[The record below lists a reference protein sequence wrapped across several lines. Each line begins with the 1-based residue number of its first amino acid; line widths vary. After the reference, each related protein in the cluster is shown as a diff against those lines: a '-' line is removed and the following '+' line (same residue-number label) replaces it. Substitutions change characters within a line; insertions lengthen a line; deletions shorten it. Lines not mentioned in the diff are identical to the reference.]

1 MGLPYLNE
9 FLTSVL
15 VEKSGSTHTQK
26 SYARDLALFSKFLEG
41 QSGDITKFSQS
52 NFHSFCNAKELGRRS
67 QARVIST
74 LRSYFRYLQRQ
85 GYIKEM
91 PPLEIIQ
98 HTRTLPETLSDE
110 QIQLLLQCA
119 IKDEKNE
126 PLALRNKI
134 VLTLLYATG
143 CRVSELCDINISD
156 IHLDTR
162 LLKITGKGAKERMV
176 PLVTEA
182 AEALSEYLKVRMS
195 LTEISE
201 RSLIVNDRGHR
212 PSRIDIF
219 RWLKRWSL
227 LAGFKRNVSPH
238 KLRHACATQLLKEGV
253 DLRSIQTLLGH
264 ASIATTEVYTK
275 VENSDLTESVK
286 KYHPLSEG

>member
-1 MGLPYLNE
+1 MGLPHLDD
-9 FLTSVL
+9 FLTSIL
-15 VEKSGSTHTQK
+15 VERSGSTHTQK
-26 SYARDLALFSKFLEG
+26 SYARDLALFSDFLKG
-41 QSGDITKFSQS
+41 QSGDITRFSQS
-52 NFHSFCNAKELGRRS
+52 NFHGYCNSKDLGRRS

-74 LRSYFRYLQRQ
+74 LRSYFRYLVRH
-85 GYIKEM
+85 GHIKEM
-91 PPLEIIQ
+91 PVLEIIQ

-110 QIQLLLQCA
+110 QIQLLLKCA
-119 IKDEKNE
+119 STDEKSE
-126 PLALRNKI
+126 PLAIRNKV

-143 CRVSELCDINISD
+143 CRVSELCDANISD

-162 LLKITGKGAKERMV
+162 LLKITGKGSKERMV
-176 PLVTEA
+176 PLVTQA
-182 AEALSEYLKVRMS
+182 AEALAEYLRIRMS

-286 KYHPLSEG
+286 KYHPLSDG